1 MGIQTSGP
9 SGLNLKK
16 SQHLGYS
23 TPYNTRSHIQVVYMG
38 SYFPSPFFMFAS
50 WYNIFFYIKKNRR
63 SFSSP
68 DLHAPLRAPE
78 NFSGDRY
85 FDVISTLSFSFVS
98 LQNTKGNQKRAISVH
113 ILVYHPKPGKR
124 SSSFLA
130 GLLAQRRSAIIQQMV
145 APRHWPLG
153 QAPRPII

>member
-1 MGIQTSGP
+1 
-9 SGLNLKK
+9 
-16 SQHLGYS
+16 
-23 TPYNTRSHIQVVYMG
+23 MG

-113 ILVYHPKPGKR
+113 ILVYHPNPGKR

-130 GLLAQRRSAIIQQMV
+130 GASGLEAFSHNPADGSSAPLASRPSAKTNYLNQRFLSYWVELLLRRPVISRV
-145 APRHWPLG
+145 KLTCLTTV
-153 QAPRPII
+153 